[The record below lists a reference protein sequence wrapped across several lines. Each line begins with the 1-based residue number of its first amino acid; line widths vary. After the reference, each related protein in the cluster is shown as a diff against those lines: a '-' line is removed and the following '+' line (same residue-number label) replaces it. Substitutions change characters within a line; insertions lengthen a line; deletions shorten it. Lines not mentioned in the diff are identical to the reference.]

1 VRAHSPC
8 AAYGGPGAP
17 AGDSEARGQLAERG
31 GTLARLPPRL
41 GAQRQRAGAR
51 PPPNKPPPPVRP
63 PRPAAPA
70 ALPRAPPQL
79 AAAGLLIGLVAT
91 KLNNIKMSFD
101 PEHLSAKVT
110 DTCLLGAAS
119 NGVNL
124 CYVAYGVGG
133 VSILATAALS
143 VLMCCTC
150 NLCGLGFLLDTI
162 FALVGT
168 AWWVGK
174 GCRAWWAGACR
185 RAGGCRRP
193 GLAAIGEVA
202 LLVGRGPAVE
212 MGRRLASS
220 EGQAGAHASVS
231 SWVTAAVTHACPPSA
246 APPPTRP
253 PRPRWALAG
262 VLYNYY
268 TQQPDIVDLPQAEWR
283 RWVVLLCWVRPR
295 ARAAAAAAAA
305 AARAPQWG
313 SRARRQAKL
322 RTRRTWPQLRVL
334 HPPDHHPCTPRAS
347 SLPPPRRAA
356 TQIGCAFFG
365 AALLVNLYRILAK
378 CCGCLTCGGGEGRRD
393 MEKGYGGRAAYM
405 PTQFT
410 PAGAPPPGYFG
421 RGGRQGQFVA
431 Y

>member
-1 VRAHSPC
+1 MACGRILHALLM
-8 AAYGGPGAP
+8 
-17 AGDSEARGQLAERG
+17 AG
-31 GTLARLPPRL
+31 
-41 GAQRQRAGAR
+41 
-51 PPPNKPPPPVRP
+51 
-63 PRPAAPA
+63 
-70 ALPRAPPQL
+70 QL

-168 AWWVGK
+168 AWW
-174 GCRAWWAGACR
+174 
-185 RAGGCRRP
+185 
-193 GLAAIGEVA
+193 
-202 LLVGRGPAVE
+202 
-212 MGRRLASS
+212 
-220 EGQAGAHASVS
+220 
-231 SWVTAAVTHACPPSA
+231 
-246 APPPTRP
+246 
-253 PRPRWALAG
+253 ALAG

-283 RWVVLLCWVRPR
+283 RWVVLLCW
-295 ARAAAAAAAA
+295 
-305 AARAPQWG
+305 
-313 SRARRQAKL
+313 
-322 RTRRTWPQLRVL
+322 
-334 HPPDHHPCTPRAS
+334 
-347 SLPPPRRAA
+347 
-356 TQIGCAFFG
+356 IGCAFFG